1 MNKRIAAG
9 LLLTAMLPVWTACGT
24 QETEVISSAVEETP
38 VVTEAPLKLLGTEKK
53 GEHVFHLKLANRTGK
68 DITGFAVNTEQLEGE
83 NLLSAGDVFQNGE
96 TRELWFDAEAALKAA
111 AEAAAENEPEA
122 APEFILTLT
131 LSDGSTQAVHAFPFG
146 DAEQCDIRMEEDLT
160 FLVYDSA
167 AKKETVNTRD
177 AEKAA
182 RELEQQAKEQAAAE
196 EAAKAQ
202 AAAEEAARAQAA
214 AEQAAREA
222 QQNQNTAPVDNSGDD
237 DGGDGCVDDG
247 LTWD

>member
-24 QETEVISSAVEETP
+24 QETEIISSAVEETP

-53 GEHVFHLKLANRTGK
+53 GENVFHLKIANRTGK

-111 AEAAAENEPEA
+111 AEAAAEN
-122 APEFILTLT
+122 APEFILALT
-131 LSDGSTQAVHAFPFG
+131 LSGGSTQTVHAFPFG

-167 AKKETVNTRD
+167 AKKETVNTRE

-237 DGGDGCVDDG
+237 DSGDGCVDDG

>member
-9 LLLTAMLPVWTACGT
+9 LLLTAMLPIWTACGT

-38 VVTEAPLKLLGTEKK
+38 VVTAAPLKLLGTEKK
-53 GEHVFHLKLANRTGK
+53 GENVYRAEITNAAGA
-68 DITGFAVNTEQLEGE
+68 DITGFAVKTEQLDGE
-83 NLLSAGDVFQNGE
+83 NLLAAGDVFKKGE

-111 AEAAAENEPEA
+111 AEAAQDGAPEA
-122 APEFILTLT
+122 APEFIVVLTMA
-131 LSDGSTQAVHAFPFG
+131 DGSEQTLHAFPFG
-146 DAEQCDIRMEEDLT
+146 DAEQCEIRMEEGMT
-160 FLVYDSA
+160 FLVYDSV

-182 RELEQQAKEQAAAE
+182 RELEKQAREQAAAE
-196 EAAKAQ
+196 EAARAQ

-222 QQNQNTAPVDNSGDD
+222 QQNTQPADNGGD

>member
-1 MNKRIAAG
+1 MKKRIAAG
-9 LLLTAMLPVWTACGT
+9 LLLTAMLPIWTACGT
-24 QETEVISSAVEETP
+24 QETEVISSAPEETP

-53 GEHVFHLKLANRTGK
+53 GENVYHLKIANRTGK
-68 DITGFAVNTEQLEGE
+68 DITGFAVNTELLEGE
-83 NLLSAGDVFQNGE
+83 NLLPAGDEFKNGE

-111 AEAAAENEPEA
+111 AEAAEANAPEA
-122 APEFILTLT
+122 TPEFILALT
-131 LSDGSTQAVHAFPFG
+131 LDDGSTQAVHAFPFG
-146 DAEQCDIRMEEDLT
+146 DAEECDIRMEEDLT

-196 EAAKAQ
+196 EAARAQ

-222 QQNQNTAPVDNSGDD
+222 QQNTAPADNSGD

>member
-9 LLLTAMLPVWTACGT
+9 LLLTAMLPIWTACGT

-38 VVTEAPLKLLGTEKK
+38 VVTAALLKLLGTEKK
-53 GEHVFHLKLANRTGK
+53 GENVYRVEITNAAGA
-68 DITGFAVNTEQLEGE
+68 DITGFAVKTEQLDGE
-83 NLLSAGDVFQNGE
+83 NLLPAGDVFKKGE

-111 AEAAAENEPEA
+111 AEAAQDGTPEA
-122 APEFILTLT
+122 APEFIVVLTMA
-131 LSDGSTQAVHAFPFG
+131 DGSEQTLHAFPFG
-146 DAEQCDIRMEEDLT
+146 DAEQCEIRMEEGMT
-160 FLVYDSA
+160 FLVYDSV
-167 AKKETVNTRD
+167 AKKETVNTRE

-182 RELEQQAKEQAAAE
+182 RELEKQAKEQAAAE
-196 EAAKAQ
+196 EAARAQ

>member
-1 MNKRIAAG
+1 MNKRIAVG

-38 VVTEAPLKLLGTEKK
+38 IVTETPLKLLGTEKK
-53 GEHVFHLKLANRTGK
+53 GENVFHLKIANRTGK

-96 TRELWFDAEAALKAA
+96 TRELGFDADAALKAA
-111 AEAAAENEPEA
+111 AEEAAEN
-122 APEFILTLT
+122 APEFILALT

-177 AEKAA
+177 TEKAA

-237 DGGDGCVDDG
+237 DSGDGCVDDG

>member
-9 LLLTAMLPVWTACGT
+9 LLLTAMLPIWTACGT

-38 VVTEAPLKLLGTEKK
+38 AVTAAPLKLLGTEKK
-53 GEHVFHLKLANRTGK
+53 GENVYRVEITNAAGA
-68 DITGFAVNTEQLEGE
+68 DITGFAVKTEQLDGE
-83 NLLSAGDVFQNGE
+83 NLLAAGDVFKKGE

-111 AEAAAENEPEA
+111 AEAA
-122 APEFILTLT
+122 PEFIVVLTMA
-131 LSDGSTQAVHAFPFG
+131 DGSEQTLHAFPFG
-146 DAEQCDIRMEEDLT
+146 DAEQCEIRMEECMT
-160 FLVYDSA
+160 FLVYDSV

-182 RELEQQAKEQAAAE
+182 RELEKQAKEQAAAE
-196 EAAKAQ
+196 EAARAQ

-222 QQNQNTAPVDNSGDD
+222 QQNTQPADNGGD

>member
-9 LLLTAMLPVWTACGT
+9 LLLTAMLPIWTACGT

-38 VVTEAPLKLLGTEKK
+38 AVTAAPLKLLGTEKK
-53 GEHVFHLKLANRTGK
+53 GENVYRVEITNAAGA
-68 DITGFAVNTEQLEGE
+68 DITGFAVKTEQLDGE
-83 NLLSAGDVFQNGE
+83 NLLAAGDVFKKGE

-111 AEAAAENEPEA
+111 AEAAQDGAPEA
-122 APEFILTLT
+122 APEFIVVLTMA
-131 LSDGSTQAVHAFPFG
+131 DGSEQTLHAFPFG
-146 DAEQCDIRMEEDLT
+146 DAEQCEIRMEEGMT
-160 FLVYDSA
+160 FLVYDSV

-182 RELEQQAKEQAAAE
+182 RELEKQAREQAAAE
-196 EAAKAQ
+196 EAARAQ

-222 QQNQNTAPVDNSGDD
+222 QQNTQPADNGGD

>member
-9 LLLTAMLPVWTACGT
+9 LLLTAMLPIWTACGT

-38 VVTEAPLKLLGTEKK
+38 VVTAAPLKLLGTEKK
-53 GEHVFHLKLANRTGK
+53 GENVYRAEITNAAGA
-68 DITGFAVNTEQLEGE
+68 DITGFAVKTEQLDGE
-83 NLLSAGDVFQNGE
+83 NLLAAGDVFKKGE

-111 AEAAAENEPEA
+111 AEEAAEN
-122 APEFILTLT
+122 APEFILALT
-131 LSDGSTQAVHAFPFG
+131 LSDGSTQTVHAFPFG
-146 DAEQCDIRMEEDLT
+146 DAEQCEIRMEEGMT
-160 FLVYDSA
+160 FLVYDSV

-182 RELEQQAKEQAAAE
+182 RELEKQAREQAAAE
-196 EAAKAQ
+196 EAARAQ

-222 QQNQNTAPVDNSGDD
+222 QQNTQPADNGGD